1 MAATKKT
8 TTKKTTTTR
17 RRQPGGRDT
26 APNGAAPE
34 SNGATSSRTR
44 TAQTAGA
51 SKSRSKP
58 AARTAAKS
66 RSSASRNGSSG
77 ARSAPRA
84 STQNGSGGKLKHLG
98 GDVLHAVE
106 RGAKPAL
113 AIGATAAGVAGGIAL
128 RRRQRTVLGVPVPR
142 GTDGLDIVAISK
154 ALGRAS
160 LQLGQTAKRMSKDI
174 DHAADRA
181 EKIGKI
187 LS

>member
-1 MAATKKT
+1 MATTKKT
-8 TTKKTTTTR
+8 TTEKTTTTR

-26 APNGAAPE
+26 APNGVAPE
-34 SNGATSSRTR
+34 SNGGTSSRTR
-44 TAQTAGA
+44 TARTAGA

-58 AARTAAKS
+58 AARTAQS
-66 RSSASRNGSSG
+66 RSSVSRNGTSG
-77 ARSAPRA
+77 SRSAPRV
-84 STQNGSGGKLKHLG
+84 STPNGSGGKLKHLG
-98 GDVLHAVE
+98 GDVLLAVE

-113 AIGATAAGVAGGIAL
+113 AIGATAAGIAGSIAL
-128 RRRQRTVLGVPVPR
+128 RRRQRTVLGFPVRR

-160 LQLGQTAKRMSKDI
+160 LQLGQAAKSVSKDI

-181 EKIGKI
+181 ERIGKI